1 MALKQNCDPKKE
13 ICDCMRKGINRLWVN
28 LRRVFSVYFV
38 WKGTV
43 ETSLV
48 TQAEVRCLLGSSA
61 AKRWLQVLRVGPEL
75 GDVVKAL
82 FFYERW
88 H

>member
-1 MALKQNCDPKKE
+1 M
-13 ICDCMRKGINRLWVN
+13 
-28 LRRVFSVYFV
+28 
-38 WKGTV
+38 